1 MSDPGPIFHLR
12 PFQAKDQAPVK
23 ALILE
28 GLGEHFPVV
37 DETLNSD
44 LDDIAANYLARG
56 HRFIVAEVD
65 GALVGAGALKVLDRR
80 RGRLV
85 RLSVA
90 KDYRRR
96 GLGQAMVEHLIA
108 LARIR
113 GLEQLLVETNHDWR
127 DATALYQRSGFRPY
141 ARDETSIHMARG
153 L

>member
-1 MSDPGPIFHLR
+1 VSEPGPIFHLR
-12 PFQAKDQAPVK
+12 PFQAEDQAPVK
-23 ALILE
+23 ALILD
-28 GLGEHFPVV
+28 GLGDHFPVL

-44 LDDIAANYLARG
+44 LDDIAASYLARG

-65 GALVGAGALKVLDRR
+65 GALVGAGALKVLDRQ

-96 GLGQAMVEHLIA
+96 GFGQAMVEHLVT
-108 LARIR
+108 LARIQ
-113 GLEQLLVETNHDWR
+113 GLAELLVETNHDWR
-127 DATALYQRSGFRPY
+127 DAITLCRRCGFRPY